1 MKVILDVECL
11 QVSLRAGREAL
22 AEIQF
27 EHA

>member
-1 MKVILDVECL
+1 MKAARDVECL
-11 QVSLRAGREAL
+11 QVSVRAGREAL